1 MPNHCQNLLVFE
13 RRNAIDVNKI
23 QEKITTLGELD
34 FSRWLPEIPENDN
47 WWQWRVD
54 NWGTRSN
61 AYETSIYIG
70 FDVEDR
76 ADRFYDLEIRFQTA
90 WGPPL
95 VAIEQLYAFVGWP
108 FKFHYFEGGW
118 GSFGGIEEFGEKQKI
133 IFTQELDLDFPPKWL
148 MEEFGFDS
156 GFI

>member
-13 RRNAIDVNKI
+13 KRSIAEI
-23 QEKITTLGELD
+23 EKLQWSLLTIGELD
-34 FSRWLPEIPENDN
+34 FDRWIPEILGNDN

-54 NWGTRSN
+54 HWGTRSN
-61 AYETSIYIG
+61 AYETSIYIEERVDG
-70 FDVEDR
+70 FH
-76 ADRFYDLEIRFQTA
+76 DLEIRFQTA

-95 VAIEQLYAFVGWP
+95 VAIEQLYPFVEWP

-118 GSFGGIEEFGEKQKI
+118 GGFGGIEEFGEKQKLV
-133 IFTQELDLDFPPKWL
+133 FEQKLDLDFPPKWL

-156 GFI
+156 GFV